1 MSKENEVKPTQ
12 EIKEE
17 IKKDNNL
24 SNIEKKIESDF
35 SNEVRVDLDSK
46 ISSLLEHCEQILNLQ
61 KIKELLLSGSGKSIT
76 KLVTLAEIVKSL
88 HPNLIQNTSFT
99 TISFQV
105 EEGQK
110 VKKDEIDKLS
120 PKLEIT
126 LSEQEPQGLIFEKIS
141 DEKKEKLIK
150 VWERQKGN
158 KKNNNNNNINNR
170 WGMNQRRNV
179 VNNNK
184 GIFNRWGF
192 VYNNGNRWQ
201 GNSFNTNMRNWNW
214 NPRFINRNRNYVN
227 NRRRFNMNY

>member
-1 MSKENEVKPTQ
+1 MSQENEVKPTQ

-17 IKKDNNL
+17 IKKDNPP
-24 SNIEKKIESDF
+24 NIEKKIESDF
-35 SNEVRVDLDSK
+35 SNEVRVDLNSK
-46 ISSLLEHCEQILNLQ
+46 ISSLLEHCEQILNSQ

-88 HPNLIQNTSFT
+88 HPNLIQTTSLN

-126 LSEQEPQGLIFEKIS
+126 LSEQEPQGIIFEQITE
-141 DEKKEKLIK
+141 EKKEKLIK
-150 VWERQKGN
+150 VWERQKEN
-158 KKNNNNNNINNR
+158 KKNNNNTR
-170 WGMNQRRNV
+170 RMNQRRNV
-179 VNNNK
+179 LNNNK
-184 GIFNRWGF
+184 GVFNRWGF
-192 VYNNGNRWQ
+192 VYNNGIRYQ
-201 GNSFNTNMRNWNW
+201 GNGFNTNMRNWNW
-214 NPRFINRNRNYVN
+214 NPRFINRYWNYVN

>member
-1 MSKENEVKPTQ
+1 MSQENEVKPTQ

-17 IKKDNNL
+17 IKKDNPP
-24 SNIEKKIESDF
+24 NIEKKIESDF
-35 SNEVRVDLDSK
+35 SNEVRVDLNSK
-46 ISSLLEHCEQILNLQ
+46 ISSLLEHCEQILNSQ

-88 HPNLIQNTSFT
+88 HPNLIQTTSLN

-126 LSEQEPQGLIFEKIS
+126 LSEQEPQGIIFEQITE
-141 DEKKEKLIK
+141 EKKEKLIK
-150 VWERQKGN
+150 VWERQKEN
-158 KKNNNNNNINNR
+158 KKNISNR
-170 WGMNQRRNV
+170 RRMNQRRNV
-179 VNNNK
+179 LNNNK
-184 GIFNRWGF
+184 GVFNRWGF
-192 VYNNGNRWQ
+192 VYNNGNRYQ
-201 GNSFNTNMRNWNW
+201 GNGFNANMRNWNW
-214 NPRFINRNRNYVN
+214 NPRFINRYWNYVN

>member
-1 MSKENEVKPTQ
+1 MSQENEVKPTQ

-17 IKKDNNL
+17 IKKDNPPNT
-24 SNIEKKIESDF
+24 EKKIESDF
-35 SNEVRVDLDSK
+35 SNEVRVDLNSK
-46 ISSLLEHCEQILNLQ
+46 ISSLLEHCEQILNSQ

-88 HPNLIQNTSFT
+88 HPNLIQTTSFT

-126 LSEQEPQGLIFEKIS
+126 LSEQEPQGIIFEKIT

-150 VWERQKGN
+150 VWERQKEN
-158 KKNNNNNNINNR
+158 KKIYNR
-170 WGMNQRRNV
+170 RGMNQRRNML
-179 VNNNK
+179 NNNK
-184 GIFNRWGF
+184 GVVFNRWGF
-192 VYNNGNRWQ
+192 VFNNGNRWQ
-201 GNSFNTNMRNWNW
+201 GNGFNPNMRNWNW
-214 NPRFINRNRNYVN
+214 NPRFINPNWNYVN

>member
-1 MSKENEVKPTQ
+1 MSQENEVKPTQ

-35 SNEVRVDLDSK
+35 SNEVRVDLNSK
-46 ISSLLEHCEQILNLQ
+46 ISSLLDHCEQILNSQ